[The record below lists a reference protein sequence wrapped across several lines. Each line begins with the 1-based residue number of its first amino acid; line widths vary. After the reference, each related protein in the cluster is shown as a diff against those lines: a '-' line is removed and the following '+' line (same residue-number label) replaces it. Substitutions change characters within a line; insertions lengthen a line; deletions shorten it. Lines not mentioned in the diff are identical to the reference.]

1 MIPQMQRSSAS
12 RRQCQSH
19 FVACP
24 HEIKSFH
31 EQCNLCMNG
40 SMAAP
45 SPPHRRASIS
55 PRRGA
60 GRYVRGD
67 LRLRPAATSA
77 ALALLG
83 IMGALLGGLMAGGLE
98 GVCLGVECGLTRGYT
113 RAAEVAAHRAG
124 LAEARRRPEWVAQAE
139 AAEAALQAALNMS
152 PGRVEELRSARSL

>member
-1 MIPQMQRSSAS
+1 M
-12 RRQCQSH
+12 
-19 FVACP
+19 
-24 HEIKSFH
+24 
-31 EQCNLCMNG
+31 
-40 SMAAP
+40 
-45 SPPHRRASIS
+45 
-55 PRRGA
+55 
-60 GRYVRGD
+60 
-67 LRLRPAATSA
+67 LRTICR
-77 ALALLG
+77 